1 MKETVGMRIRRLRR
15 ARLLTQQE
23 LARRAGYK
31 SHVSIVRFEQDYYA
45 RPRPAGLQRI
55 AAALQV
61 SPEYLAHGDT
71 ISPENYPEAV
81 REFLSV
87 QENIDL
93 LDQALRANKGRFR

>member
-1 MKETVGMRIRRLRR
+1 MKETVGMRIKRLRR

-45 RPRPAGLQRI
+45 RPRVTSLRRL
-55 AAALQV
+55 AAALEV
-61 SPEYLAHGDT
+61 SPEYLARGD
-71 ISPENYPEAV
+71 IIAPENYPEAV

-93 LDQALRANKGRFR
+93 LDQVLRAKKDRFR